1 MHHWQVAQTVSHVML
16 DHMLSS
22 GVMCGVGRQHEK
34 EMVKHKVKK
43 NDIAAVHMWHCNT
56 IPFFRQTVLGL
67 VSPWFGPP
75 C

>member
-1 MHHWQVAQTVSHVML
+1 MRCWQVAQTVGHVML

-22 GVMCGVGRQHEK
+22 GVMRGDSRRRGEGI
-34 EMVKHKVKK
+34 VKHEVKK
-43 NDIAAVHMWHCNT
+43 KDIAAVHVWYCNT
-56 IPFFRQTVLGL
+56 IPPLRQTVLGL